1 MPKYH
6 KGRLRGAGRPLA
18 DLSEVLRAVLYV
30 LKEGVSWRAVDAP
43 GVSWQAVYGHFRR
56 WCLAGLWDQ
65 IMDKLTWHCRRRL
78 VMADAT
84 HIKVHRDG
92 ANPAG
97 GQHTQAMGRTK
108 GGLNTKLHALCDDR
122 AQPQALIITAGQ
134 QADVSHAPGL
144 LEQAGARHVIM
155 DRGYDS
161 DSLRDL
167 ITAKGMKPCIPP
179 RSNRKT
185 PLAYDTMLY
194 KQRHHVENLFE
205 KLKRCRRVA
214 TRYDKTASCFMAF
227 VLLACCVLNLRNQF

>member
-1 MPKYH
+1 MCEQFIEQLKWH
-6 KGRLRGAGRPLA
+6 SRQRLLMG
-18 DLSEVLRAVLYV
+18 
-30 LKEGVSWRAVDAP
+30 
-43 GVSWQAVYGHFRR
+43 
-56 WCLAGLWDQ
+56 
-65 IMDKLTWHCRRRL
+65 
-78 VMADAT
+78 DAT

-97 GQHTQAMGRTK
+97 GQAAQAMGRTK

-122 AQPQALIITAGQ
+122 AQPQALILTAAQ
-134 QADVSHAPGL
+134 QADVSHAAGL
-144 LEQAGARHVIM
+144 LEQAEARHVIM

-185 PLAYDTMLY
+185 PLAYDTTLY

-214 TRYDKTASCFMAF
+214 TRDDKTASCFMAF

>member
-6 KGRLRGAGRPLA
+6 KGRRGAGRPVA

-56 WCLAGLWDQ
+56 WCLGGLWDQ

-97 GQHTQAMGRTK
+97 GQAAQAMGRTK
-108 GGLNTKLHALCDDR
+108 GGLNTKLHALYDDR
-122 AQPQALIITAGQ
+122 AQPRGSSSRQDSRPMSPMPPACWSRPGRATSSWTA
-134 QADVSHAPGL
+134 V
-144 LEQAGARHVIM
+144 
-155 DRGYDS
+155 
-161 DSLRDL
+161 
-167 ITAKGMKPCIPP
+167 T
-179 RSNRKT
+179 T
-185 PLAYDTMLY
+185 
-194 KQRHHVENLFE
+194 
-205 KLKRCRRVA
+205 A
-214 TRYDKTASCFMAF
+214 TRCEI
-227 VLLACCVLNLRNQF
+227 